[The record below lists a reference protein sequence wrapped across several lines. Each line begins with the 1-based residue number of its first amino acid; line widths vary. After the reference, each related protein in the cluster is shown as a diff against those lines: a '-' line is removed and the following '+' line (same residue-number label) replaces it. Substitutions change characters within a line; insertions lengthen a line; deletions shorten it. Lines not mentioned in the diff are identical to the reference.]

1 MRIKHITILNF
12 RGIDKLERLEISNL
26 NTFVG
31 KNDAGK
37 SAILRALDC
46 FNRNKR

>member
-1 MRIKHITILNF
+1 MRINYLTIQNF
-12 RGIDKLERLEISNL
+12 RGIDKLEKLEISNL

-37 SAILRALDC
+37 SAILRALAC
-46 FNRNKR
+46 FF